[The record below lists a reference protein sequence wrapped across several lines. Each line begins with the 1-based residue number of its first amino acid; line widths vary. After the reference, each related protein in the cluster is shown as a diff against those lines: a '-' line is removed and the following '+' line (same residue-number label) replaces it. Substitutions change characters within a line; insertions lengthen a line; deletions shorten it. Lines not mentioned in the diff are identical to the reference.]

1 MKLLR
6 PQEEIGAGEFGNVY
20 RGTWKENGKQI
31 PVAMK
36 TLKVCVCVWVWGG
49 GGRGDVCVCV
59 WGGGGDVCVWGS
71 VGVSVGGCIDAIF
84 LINIIQIVF
93 VCSSALILCL

>member
-36 TLKVCVCVWVWGG
+36 TLKVCVCV
-49 GGRGDVCVCV
+49 CVCV
-59 WGGGGDVCVWGS
+59 WGGCVRVRVWGGR
-71 VGVSVGGCIDAIF
+71 GVMCACGCECGR
-84 LINIIQIVF
+84 VH
-93 VCSSALILCL
+93 